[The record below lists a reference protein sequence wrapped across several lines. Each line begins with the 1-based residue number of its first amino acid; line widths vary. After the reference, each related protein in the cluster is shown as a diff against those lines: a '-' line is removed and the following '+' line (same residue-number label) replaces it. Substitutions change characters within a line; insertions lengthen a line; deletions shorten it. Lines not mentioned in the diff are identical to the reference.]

1 MNMLG
6 NWDIQNFWFS
16 HASGR
21 LNIPSGTVINIGPT
35 NPQGTPGFGSMGE
48 TFNFVGVDV
57 NIGGT
62 IVERCDTSGPC
73 NTAQSAHTYS
83 NTFMFVNGWGEAG
96 LPLSSTRV
104 VYNGATIIV
113 RDQNSQILTTSA
125 TGGTVGIYSGGLN
138 TNKMNSFEDEK
149 EKLRVSVTGTSAS
162 LTVNSETYTSTT
174 GGTASASAFELT
186 TLINASTGATA
197 TASQDTPGTDEYIY
211 IESDVAGTPLSV
223 TYGTNTLKNV
233 TIRYNT
239 KAITDSVG
247 GMLIEDEDII
257 KDQYN

>member
-1 MNMLG
+1 
-6 NWDIQNFWFS
+6 
-16 HASGR
+16 
-21 LNIPSGTVINIGPT
+21 
-35 NPQGTPGFGSMGE
+35 
-48 TFNFVGVDV
+48 
-57 NIGGT
+57 
-62 IVERCDTSGPC
+62 
-73 NTAQSAHTYS
+73 
-83 NTFMFVNGWGEAG
+83 MFVNGWGEAG
-96 LPLSSTRV
+96 LPLASTRV